1 MHDAH
6 RVGERDGSG
15 DIGGAD
21 LTEVI
26 ATFEPQAF
34 AATWRRSLESPPAGV
49 WTLLV
54 ATAGTQVAGTA
65 SVGPSQDPDADPLET
80 DQCTVTDPAGSF
92 TLGAGATR
100 TVTGEITATQ
110 APAAG
115 RKLFGAMEVQNVPPA
130 GSEPGV
136 LGRGE
141 VIITAVN

>member
-1 MHDAH
+1 MYKRQDQ
-6 RVGERDGSG
+6 
-15 DIGGAD
+15 GAD
-21 LTEVI
+21 LDLTVYDENGAQVGQS
-26 ATFEPQAF
+26 ADGDSE
-34 AATWRRSLESPPAGV
+34 ESVTIPNPA
-49 WTLLV
+49 
-54 ATAGTQVAGTA
+54 AGTYTVEVDGYE
-65 SVGPSQDPDADPLET
+65 VPSGSTEYDYLDVFTSPELGSL
-80 DQCTVTDPAGSF
+80 TVTDPAGSF
-92 TLGAGATR
+92 TLDAGATR